1 VKIFCHIEYRIIL
14 TVKNPEWRSVA
25 RCFTVVVGAGTLT
38 PVIAVRVEDGSPSL
52 SILQTCGV
60 LCELRFLVDDVSY
73 WTSDCVEPLSNE
85 LDDLVQWHSCGFY
98 LGKHKTDPM
107 LLESELCTWIML

>member
-1 VKIFCHIEYRIIL
+1 
-14 TVKNPEWRSVA
+14 
-25 RCFTVVVGAGTLT
+25 VVVGAGTLT

-73 WTSDCVEPLSNE
+73 
-85 LDDLVQWHSCGFY
+85 
-98 LGKHKTDPM
+98 
-107 LLESELCTWIML
+107 